1 MHTHTE
7 RQQDVRCTAARH
19 FPSVISLF
27 RSAVTAAE
35 VTDVVSADPL
45 FKVHIRLS
53 SDSPLNPPLALCYQ
67 VHGDGNTYYNI
78 LSTSHASLNGLW
90 TAETG
95 TLNVLT
101 ELSVQTISRT
111 GECYRIIVELE
122 ECTVS
127 INGESFTSN
136 SLHLLNSS
144 EGGVFVS
151 RDDDRVV
158 VIRVPDGGSGEGL
171 RVVVECESRRVFDG
185 EVETPMLLLRI
196 TRKLSL
202 SGVAH
207 GLLGLFS
214 ATH

>member
-1 MHTHTE
+1 M
-7 RQQDVRCTAARH
+7 
-19 FPSVISLF
+19 
-27 RSAVTAAE
+27 
-35 VTDVVSADPL
+35 TDVVSADPL
-45 FKVHIRLS
+45 FKVHTRLS
-53 SDSPLNPPLALCYQ
+53 SDSPLNSPLALCYQ
-67 VHGDGNTYYNI
+67 VHGDGNTHYNI

-95 TLNVLT
+95 TLNILT
-101 ELSVQTISRT
+101 EISVQTISRI
-111 GECYRIIVELE
+111 GECYHILVEPE

-144 EGGVFVS
+144 EGGVLVS

-171 RVVVECESRRVFDG
+171 RVEVECESRRVFDG
-185 EVETPMLLLRI
+185 EEEVETPMLLLRI

-214 ATH
+214 ATHISS